1 MQRTAI
7 SQSRQR
13 QQTTAALSRL
23 LTHLLSP
30 AARKRGFAEIGVLE
44 DWPGIVGAGMA
55 RRCQPLRLEF
65 ARGAV
70 AGGTLVLQ
78 AVGGAA
84 LELQHMAPQLI
95 ERVNDYFGFRTVCQ
109 IRIVQ
114 MPLRVTPPP
123 PPPPARRSL
132 TDEEELSLAAGVARV
147 GDAELGAA
155 LASLG
160 RSIIARRPGG

>member
-1 MQRTAI
+1 MQQAAAAKGRH
-7 SQSRQR
+7 RQR
-13 QQTTAALSRL
+13 TTAALSRL

-30 AARKRGFAEIGVLE
+30 AARKRGFAELGVLE
-44 DWPGIVGAGMA
+44 DWPEIVGVALA

-70 AGGTLVLQ
+70 AGGNLVLQ
-78 AVGGAA
+78 ATGGAA
-84 LELQHMAPQLI
+84 LELQHMGPQLI
-95 ERVNDYFGFRTVCQ
+95 ERVNDYFGFPAARR

-114 MPLRVTPPP
+114 MPLQVAPPP
-123 PPPPARRSL
+123 PAPPARRSL
-132 TDEEELSLAAGVARV
+132 TESEELTLMAGVAQV

-160 RSIIARRPGG
+160 RSILARRPQG